1 MVTLFTGKANQI
13 RATLRKELVIMK
25 DTIKYVGLDV
35 SKEKIAVAIADEGRD
50 EPRYWGMIPNTPES
64 IRKLVKKL
72 GEKEN
77 LRVCYEAGPTGYG
90 LYRVFL
96 SLGIECEVIAPS
108 LIPKKPGER
117 IKTDRRD
124 SIKLAKLFRAGELT
138 SIYVPTEDDEAL
150 RDLVRAREDAKED
163 ELRAKHRLSK
173 FLLRNDIHPPFKGK
187 KWTRRYREW
196 LNTLKFERSTSK
208 AVFQEYLHHL
218 HEVEQRVKRLEEEIK
233 LQSIEGYH
241 APMIQ
246 ALQSLRGIAT
256 ITATSLVA
264 EIGSFKRFDSPKK
277 LMSYVGLIPSESSS
291 GEIRR
296 QGNIT
301 KTGNRHVR
309 RLLVEAAWSYRF
321 PPAIKGDLKKRLEG
335 QLPNV
340 QMISWK
346 AQNRLHKKYFRL
358 LSRGKSFGKALTA
371 VAREL
376 AGFIWA
382 VTQEIENNTIAK

>member
-1 MVTLFTGKANQI
+1 
-13 RATLRKELVIMK
+13 MK

-35 SKEKIAVAIADEGRD
+35 SREKIAVAIADEGRD
-50 EPRYWGMIPNTPES
+50 EPRYWGMIPNTVES

-90 LYRVFL
+90 LYRLFL
-96 SLGIECEVIAPS
+96 SLGIRCEVIAPS

-138 SIYVPTEDDEAL
+138 PVYVPTEDDEAL

-163 ELRAKHRLSK
+163 ELRAKHQLSK

-196 LNTLKFERSTSK
+196 LNTLKFERTASK
-208 AVFQEYLHHL
+208 IVFQEYLHHL
-218 HEVEQRVKRLEEEIK
+218 QEIEQRVKRLEEEIK
-233 LQSIEGYH
+233 LQSTEGYH

-256 ITATSLVA
+256 ICSNQ
-264 EIGSFKRFDSPKK
+264 RNDC
-277 LMSYVGLIPSESSS
+277 
-291 GEIRR
+291 
-296 QGNIT
+296 T
-301 KTGNRHVR
+301 K
-309 RLLVEAAWSYRF
+309 
-321 PPAIKGDLKKRLEG
+321 
-335 QLPNV
+335 
-340 QMISWK
+340 
-346 AQNRLHKKYFRL
+346 
-358 LSRGKSFGKALTA
+358 
-371 VAREL
+371 
-376 AGFIWA
+376 
-382 VTQEIENNTIAK
+382 